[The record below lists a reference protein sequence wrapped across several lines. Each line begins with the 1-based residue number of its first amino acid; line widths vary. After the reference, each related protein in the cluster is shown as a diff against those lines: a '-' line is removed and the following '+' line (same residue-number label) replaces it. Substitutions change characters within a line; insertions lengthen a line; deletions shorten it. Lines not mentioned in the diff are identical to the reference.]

1 MRKNSVNTSNSLDV
15 AFGVISLIPGRGQV
29 IGGVYFITNY
39 LLEQHT
45 GKNLGQHID
54 GYFNQ

>member
-1 MRKNSVNTSNSLDV
+1 MGGIGFT
-15 AFGVISLIPGRGQV
+15 GWGQV
-29 IGGVYFITNY
+29 IGGAYFITNY